1 MKQTLQEGRVVKV
14 PAEDNKSWL
23 PSLVEGARAA
33 LRGRKKRLDKEEE
46 KANSYAKGG
55 LVKREGS
62 GFSTRRGYG
71 KARGA

>member
-46 KANSYAKGG
+46 EKANSYAKGG
-55 LVKREGS
+55 MV
-62 GFSTRRGYG
+62 RRGYG